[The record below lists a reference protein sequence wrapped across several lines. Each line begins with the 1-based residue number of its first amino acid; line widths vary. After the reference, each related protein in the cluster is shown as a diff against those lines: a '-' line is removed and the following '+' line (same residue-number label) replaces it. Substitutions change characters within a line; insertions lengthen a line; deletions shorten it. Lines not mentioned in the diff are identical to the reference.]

1 MKRFSVMFLFVAL
14 ATANVA
20 VHGQAQGTA
29 GVQAAIDAAW
39 KLHFAAAMKKDAT
52 AIAAIYAKDAL
63 YIVPGSSEL
72 RGRSAIEEME
82 VRGLASSDLLG
93 AVHTTHALRVVG
105 DSAYELGTVA
115 GPVRVDGKAATQV
128 TYNFMAMWQRQP
140 DGTWLVRYLIGQ
152 S

>member
-1 MKRFSVMFLFVAL
+1 MKRISVMLVLLAL
-14 ATANVA
+14 ATANGA
-20 VHGQAQGTA
+20 VRGQAQGTA

-39 KLHFAAAMKKDAT
+39 KQHFAAAMSKDKT

-63 YIVPGSSEL
+63 YVVPGSSEL
-72 RGRSAIEEME
+72 RGRPAIEEME
-82 VRGLASSDLLG
+82 VSGLASSDLVS

-105 DSAYELGTVA
+105 DSAYELGTVV
-115 GPVRVDGKAATQV
+115 GPVRVDGKPATQV